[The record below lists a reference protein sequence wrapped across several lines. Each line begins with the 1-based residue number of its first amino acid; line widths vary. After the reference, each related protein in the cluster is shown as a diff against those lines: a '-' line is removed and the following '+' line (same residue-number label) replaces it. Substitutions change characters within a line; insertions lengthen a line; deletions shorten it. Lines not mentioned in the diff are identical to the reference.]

1 MPGLGEFQRIDRYF
15 KPLAAGFPGALG
27 LGDDAGLLSPGPGE
41 DLVATTDSMVE
52 GVHYLPGEKPSR
64 LARKLLR
71 VNLSDLAAKGARP
84 LAYMLTTALPR
95 SAEEGW
101 IAAFADGLRQDQER
115 FGIHLLGGDS
125 VSVEGPAVLG
135 ITAFGTA
142 PKGRAL
148 LRSGARPG
156 DIIHVSGALGD
167 GALGLESLR
176 GRLPDLDP
184 AHRRHLADRYTLPE
198 PRMEL
203 GRRLIGVATAS
214 MDISD
219 GLPGDLPHICHASG
233 VAARVETARI
243 PLSPAGRA
251 ALAADPGLERLAL
264 SGGDDY
270 ELLFTAPPEAA
281 ETLAAL
287 ALELSLPLTAIGEI
301 SAGEGAAFIGPDGA
315 PVGDLKGWTH
325 FQP

>member
-27 LGDDAGLLSPGPGE
+27 LSDDAGLLSPGPGE
-41 DLVATTDSMVE
+41 ELVATTDTMVE
-52 GVHYLPGEKPSR
+52 GVHYLPGEEPSR

-95 SAEEGW
+95 SAEEDW

-125 VSVEGPAVLG
+125 VSVEGPAMLG
-135 ITAFGTA
+135 VTAFGTV
-142 PKGRAL
+142 PKGRAM

-156 DIIHVSGALGD
+156 DIIHVSGSPGD
-167 GALGLESLR
+167 GALGLEVLR
-176 GRLPDLDP
+176 GRLPDLAPD
-184 AHRRHLADRYTLPE
+184 HRRHLADRYNLPG
-198 PRMEL
+198 PRLEL
-203 GRRLIGVATAS
+203 GRRLVGIATAS
-214 MDISD
+214 MDLSD

-243 PLSPAGRA
+243 PLSAAARA
-251 ALAADPGLERLAL
+251 AVAADPAMERLAL

-281 ETLAAL
+281 KTLASL
-287 ALELSLPLTAIGEI
+287 ASELSLPLTPIGEI
-301 SAGEGAAFIGPDGA
+301 SAGEGAVFIGPDGA
-315 PVGDLKGWTH
+315 PIDDLKGWTH
-325 FQP
+325 F

>member
-1 MPGLGEFQRIDRYF
+1 MPSLGEFQRIDRYF

-27 LGDDAGLLSPGPGE
+27 LVDDAGLLSPAPGE
-41 DLVATTDSMVE
+41 ELVATTDSMVE
-52 GVHYLPGEKPSR
+52 GVHYLPGEEPSR

-95 SAEEGW
+95 SAGEGW

-125 VSVEGPAVLG
+125 VSVDGPAMVG
-135 ITAFGTA
+135 VTAFGTV

-156 DIIHVSGALGD
+156 DVIHVSGALGD
-167 GALGLESLR
+167 GALGLEVLR
-176 GRLPDLDP
+176 GRLSGLEPG
-184 AHRRHLADRYTLPE
+184 HRRHLADRYNLPE
-198 PRMEL
+198 PRLEL
-203 GRRLIGVATAS
+203 GRRLVGIATAS
-214 MDISD
+214 MDLSD

-251 ALAADPGLERLAL
+251 AMAADPAMERLAL

-287 ALELSLPLTAIGEI
+287 ASELSLPLTPIGLI
-301 SAGEGAAFIGPDGA
+301 SAGEGAGFVGPDGA

-325 FQP
+325 F